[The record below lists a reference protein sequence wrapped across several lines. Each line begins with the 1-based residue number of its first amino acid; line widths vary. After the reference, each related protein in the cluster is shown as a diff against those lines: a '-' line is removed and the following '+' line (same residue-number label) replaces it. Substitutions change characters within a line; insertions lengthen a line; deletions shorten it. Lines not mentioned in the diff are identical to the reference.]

1 MSSDD
6 LTIEQSW
13 RGSFWLPDKPDEPQ
27 QGFLTY
33 TPDGVTLRLVAG
45 FDDRRRVSTSTTGYV
60 VTKGPGRFPVILGA
74 VGSGKPVTLVDCRVT
89 HSQLSGFMDGVRDQ
103 DISAAR
109 VLTGVTLKD
118 PDAAVFS
125 ELAIELE
132 NLTEWDRHD
141 EVTIFVDPSEESPRR
156 ENWRVHV
163 EPLKPLSATVGELTI
178 ELVRQYR
185 QPRFDVLRD
194 RLDTTATAFSYLNI
208 RSSTPKSM
216 MEWFEVT
223 KAFQDLVTLA
233 MDAPCALLSESLTPS
248 EELLADKSAHAHHT
262 IDVFGEHILR
272 GERDAEGVTNR
283 KGLFTLGTKGVEF
296 HRIVTEWLHIHADFR
311 TTCDMIFGMKY
322 LKRGYLQTQLI
333 TAVAAAESLHAA
345 LALDPPI
352 PEEEFAERRRKLIE
366 SVPKNQ
372 REWLHQKIGENK
384 PTLRQRL
391 LDLARIPY
399 AEVMSEMLPNPSAW
413 AKATRDERN
422 AVAHGGKNMTRD
434 VPLLA
439 AIVATTTAVV
449 LLNLLHQLGIPA
461 ERIKAGLDYNRT
473 LESAKYLANKQ
484 WPAAENPG
492 GP

>member
-13 RGSFWLPDKPDEPQ
+13 RGNFWLADKPDEPQ

-33 TPDGVTLRLVAG
+33 TPDDGVTLRLVAG
-45 FDDRRRVSTSTTGYV
+45 FDDRQRVSTSTTGYV

-89 HSQLSGFMDGVRDQ
+89 HSELSGFVDEVRDQ
-103 DISAAR
+103 DISAEQ
-109 VLTGVTLKD
+109 VLTNVTLKD

-194 RLDTTATAFSYLNI
+194 RHDTTATAFSYLNI

-223 KAFQDLVTLA
+223 KTFQDLLTLA
-233 MDAPCALLSESLTPS
+233 MDAPCALLSELLAPS
-248 EELLADKSAHAHHT
+248 EELLADESAHARHA
-262 IDVFGEHILR
+262 IDVFGEHIS
-272 GERDAEGVTNR
+272 
-283 KGLFTLGTKGVEF
+283 
-296 HRIVTEWLHIHADFR
+296 
-311 TTCDMIFGMKY
+311 
-322 LKRGYLQTQLI
+322 Q
-333 TAVAAAESLHAA
+333 
-345 LALDPPI
+345 
-352 PEEEFAERRRKLIE
+352 RRM
-366 SVPKNQ
+366 
-372 REWLHQKIGENK
+372 
-384 PTLRQRL
+384 
-391 LDLARIPY
+391 A
-399 AEVMSEMLPNPSAW
+399 
-413 AKATRDERN
+413 
-422 AVAHGGKNMTRD
+422 
-434 VPLLA
+434 
-439 AIVATTTAVV
+439 
-449 LLNLLHQLGIPA
+449 
-461 ERIKAGLDYNRT
+461 
-473 LESAKYLANKQ
+473 
-484 WPAAENPG
+484 
-492 GP
+492 